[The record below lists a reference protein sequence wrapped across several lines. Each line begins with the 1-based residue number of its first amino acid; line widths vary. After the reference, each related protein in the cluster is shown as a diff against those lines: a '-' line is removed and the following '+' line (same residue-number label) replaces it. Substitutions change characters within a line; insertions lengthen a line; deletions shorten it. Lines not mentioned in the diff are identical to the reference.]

1 MFAKFSV
8 QCNCLSGRG
17 DNRHS
22 MNNLIKELEFC
33 GCMCYNNRTYNNRN
47 NTKQQEEMTQQ
58 ELDNIIK
65 TLKAIPESNDDMA
78 RTILKAAADSITLKR
93 IKSLTGESNEIISQ
107 SDGGSDVL
115 AFSRKEI
122 DSMPRTFRKQFRT
135 KGITAHVRKRPSGKH
150 KYNFEIRCQVN
161 LQKIAVS
168 SNSLED
174 AKRKFIKRLEEIDAG
189 VVQQKSNG
197 VPTTFDKFA
206 NYYFEKFH
214 KRKVSASAYRV
225 AMSNYKNHVLPHFG
239 DMPLKQIT
247 ADKCQ
252 ALLDRLI
259 AEDKP
264 RTEENVHSM
273 LNMLFKAAIKHGILQ
288 HNPIDMV
295 FHTKHAREHG
305 KALTKDEE
313 QLLLSS
319 TAGTP
324 YQKMFA
330 IGLYTGLRPNE
341 YKTAVIQGDF
351 IIANNSKRKNGKKE
365 LKKIPITP
373 MLAPYLEDTTEL
385 YFTRLEQIRNKFN
398 KILPNHKL
406 YDLRT
411 TFYTRCTECGIAEA
425 AIKEYVGHA
434 LGGLADTYTDLSDDF
449 LRAEGRKFLY

>member
-1 MFAKFSV
+1 
-8 QCNCLSGRG
+8 
-17 DNRHS
+17 
-22 MNNLIKELEFC
+22 
-33 GCMCYNNRTYNNRN
+33 
-47 NTKQQEEMTQQ
+47 
-58 ELDNIIK
+58 
-65 TLKAIPESNDDMA
+65 
-78 RTILKAAADSITLKR
+78 
-93 IKSLTGESNEIISQ
+93 
-107 SDGGSDVL
+107 
-115 AFSRKEI
+115 
-122 DSMPRTFRKQFRT
+122 
-135 KGITAHVRKRPSGKH
+135 
-150 KYNFEIRCQVN
+150 
-161 LQKIAVS
+161 
-168 SNSLED
+168 
-174 AKRKFIKRLEEIDAG
+174 
-189 VVQQKSNG
+189 
-197 VPTTFDKFA
+197 
-206 NYYFEKFH
+206 
-214 KRKVSASAYRV
+214 
-225 AMSNYKNHVLPHFG
+225 
-239 DMPLKQIT
+239 
-247 ADKCQ
+247 
-252 ALLDRLI
+252 
-259 AEDKP
+259 
-264 RTEENVHSM
+264 
-273 LNMLFKAAIKHGILQ
+273 
-288 HNPIDMV
+288 MV

-449 LRAEGRKFLY
+449 LRAEGRKFLYWFMPNFMPNF